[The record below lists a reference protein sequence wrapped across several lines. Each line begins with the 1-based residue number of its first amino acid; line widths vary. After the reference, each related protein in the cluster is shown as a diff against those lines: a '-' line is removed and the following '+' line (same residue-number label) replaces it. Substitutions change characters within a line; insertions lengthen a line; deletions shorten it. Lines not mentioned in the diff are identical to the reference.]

1 MFKSFKNLFSKENSQ
16 AKEEVIVVPP
26 SEEDNKEYRR
36 DPVIELTNE
45 DVQPIVSIIAQNKL
59 IQSKIGGLRLQ
70 YLTAEQAYI
79 DKIDQNKEALDA
91 LLIELRTTYDVDPDT
106 DYELSFPEVEGGLP
120 SFRKL

>member
-45 DVQPIVSIIAQNKL
+45 DVQPIVAIIAQNKL

-91 LLIELRTTYDVDPDT
+91 LLIELRTTYDVDPDI

>member
-1 MFKSFKNLFSKENSQ
+1 MFKSFKNLFSIENSQ

-45 DVQPIVSIIAQNKL
+45 DVQPIVAIIAQNKL

-91 LLIELRTTYDVDPDT
+91 LLIELRTTYDVDPDI

>member
-1 MFKSFKNLFSKENSQ
+1 
-16 AKEEVIVVPP
+16 VPP
-26 SEEDNKEYRR
+26 SEEDDKEYRR

-45 DVQPIVSIIAQNKL
+45 DIQPITALIAQNKL
-59 IQSKIGGLRLQ
+59 IQSKVGTLRLQ

-79 DKIDQNKEALDA
+79 DKIDQNKEALDT
-91 LLIELRTTYDVDPDT
+91 LLIELRTTYDVDPDI